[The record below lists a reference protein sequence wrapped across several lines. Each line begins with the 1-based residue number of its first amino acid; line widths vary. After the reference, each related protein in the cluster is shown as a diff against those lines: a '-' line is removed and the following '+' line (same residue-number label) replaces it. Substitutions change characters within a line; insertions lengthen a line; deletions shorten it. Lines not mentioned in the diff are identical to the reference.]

1 MASSSPPPAAA
12 PSSPPVARKA
22 TAAKRKRKTP
32 VSTAPRL
39 QTKTLLASTRDE
51 LRVIQTVQEIAWSC
65 VAEALCG
72 VAGRAR
78 RGLSALRRLEL
89 VVIRIPTLA
98 TLVLA
103 TSAAH
108 EAAFDA
114 IHSEIIELEECPAHD
129 EAQLDGSFRLI
140 VAYAADDESTWEH
153 LQASV
158 AARCAAAPLGEV
170 WVCLRHL
177 LTVKESDSAPCIK
190 IFRSAGVA
198 VAPQELRDTMR
209 PIRELLEQCGW
220 RLALELLQPHS
231 PESDDSKSGF
241 LSMTSSISHM
251 PFQVLL
257 LILRWTRFHDRV
269 YHALW
274 DAQKQFYRELGI
286 RAWSDNIIPFGVSSS
301 SYLARQYARLAVDF
315 LREHAPQKTRS
326 DESTVV
332 PPCPRTPNCVVW
344 EAASGSCKFLH
355 SFLIHFYDLVESEDL
370 EARFG
375 IVPCVV
381 ASDLSEQVLA
391 SRQAMPCFQ
400 RFLADGRLDFAHFD
414 SASFLQGDPE
424 KERYRLYLRCQQI
437 DWRVGHD
444 IGPVFFMGNYFVD
457 SLRADAF
464 VVSKSEASVPSFQI
478 RPAFP

>member
-51 LRVIQTVQEIAWSC
+51 LRVIQRTSKRSNMVGPAAAASASHAAALSAQTVQEIAWSC

-114 IHSEIIELEECPAHD
+114 IHSEIIELEEWPAHD
-129 EAQLDGSFRLI
+129 EAQLDGSFRLT

-177 LTVKESDSAPCIK
+177 LSVKDSDTAPCIK

-251 PFQVLL
+251 PFQ
-257 LILRWTRFHDRV
+257 
-269 YHALW
+269 
-274 DAQKQFYRELGI
+274 KQFYRELGI

-315 LREHAPQKTRS
+315 LREYAPQKTRS
-326 DESTVV
+326 DESSVV

-370 EARFG
+370 EARFDLQDYDG
-375 IVPCVV
+375 VEDVLGSNVTKEINNPDPK
-381 ASDLSEQVLA
+381 SDWLVNSIYLLGT
-391 SRQAMPCFQ
+391 PLGN
-400 RFLADGRLDFAHFD
+400 FL
-414 SASFLQGDPE
+414 
-424 KERYRLYLRCQQI
+424 
-437 DWRVGHD
+437 
-444 IGPVFFMGNYFVD
+444 
-457 SLRADAF
+457 
-464 VVSKSEASVPSFQI
+464 
-478 RPAFP
+478 